1 MVRLESKLSL
11 AVTTSGSKMWLADLL
26 AHKKLLKV
34 YSPNTFSPN
43 SELTKLLQATKLKT
57 CRCTSN
63 PNFLAPNYLT
73 WACSISTFQNTSSHP
88 KVLNE
93 PPNFHHTIT
102 PSTMDSS
109 LLVDFMEGGEGE
121 GCPTPRARDDGLGT
135 TKSLRKKPLVSLDHG
150 MLSMCPK
157 QSIVTV
163 SILSAPRSGMLRCT
177 VHTKRTCSLP
187 AQA

>member
-1 MVRLESKLSL
+1 MTNFEKSNKHGFVCFPKENIQNLWLKHLTYMVRLESKLSL

-109 LLVDFMEGGEGE
+109 LLVDFIEGGRRG
-121 GCPTPRARDDGLGT
+121 GVSDA
-135 TKSLRKKPLVSLDHG
+135 KS
-150 MLSMCPK
+150 
-157 QSIVTV
+157 
-163 SILSAPRSGMLRCT
+163 
-177 VHTKRTCSLP
+177 
-187 AQA
+187 